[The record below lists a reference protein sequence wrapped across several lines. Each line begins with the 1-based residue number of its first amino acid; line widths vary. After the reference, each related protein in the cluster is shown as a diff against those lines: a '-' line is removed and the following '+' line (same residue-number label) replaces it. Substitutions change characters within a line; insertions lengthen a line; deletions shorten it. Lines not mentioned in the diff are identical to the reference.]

1 MRFDFRRFAVVRT
14 WTLLALL
21 GLVLAGACKSDSCSD
36 TSDPDCETP
45 AE

>member
-21 GLVLAGACKSDSCSD
+21 GLVLAGACKSDDCSD
-36 TSDPDCETP
+36 TSSPDCESP
-45 AE
+45 E

>member
-1 MRFDFRRFAVVRT
+1 MRFEHRRLAVVRT
-14 WTLLALL
+14 WTLFALL

-36 TSDPDCETP
+36 TSDPDCES